1 MRGSSDLY
9 AFVDSLV
16 SLQRR
21 QGRVTL
27 SAEHRSAP
35 ELAPAPLE
43 LVAADQPDAAPYLR
57 IAATAHDAAPQQDLL
72 EERIV
77 NFLKESH
84 SPGTTDSL
92 RTVMQV
98 RRQRLLEALK
108 NLIAQRVIRRDG
120 NQYILVANQ
129 DKRRVN

>member
-1 MRGSSDLY
+1 LRGSSDLY

-21 QGRVTL
+21 HGRVTL

-35 ELAPAPLE
+35 ELAPLPLE
-43 LVAADQPDAAPYLR
+43 LVAADQTDAAPYLR
-57 IAATAHDAAPQQDLL
+57 IAATTNDAAPQKNPL
-72 EERIV
+72 EDRIV

-98 RRQRLLEALK
+98 RKQRLLEALK
-108 NLIAQRVIRRDG
+108 NLIEQRVIRRDG
-120 NQYILVANQ
+120 NHYILIANQ
-129 DKRRVN
+129 DKPRVN